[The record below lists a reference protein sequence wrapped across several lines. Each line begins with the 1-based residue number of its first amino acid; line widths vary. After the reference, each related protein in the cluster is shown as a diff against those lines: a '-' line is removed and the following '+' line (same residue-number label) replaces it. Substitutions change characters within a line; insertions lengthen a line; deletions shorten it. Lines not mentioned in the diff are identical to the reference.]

1 MTGLE
6 LSLLLLA
13 ASVIAVAV
21 LRLMQL
27 PALLAYLLV
36 GVAMGALVGDLG
48 SAGKVLENFAHF
60 GVVFL
65 MFSIG
70 LEFSL
75 EKLKAMR
82 RFVLGLGA
90 SQVGL
95 TIIVGAIALFM
106 LPGNWINAL
115 FLAPISWQGG
125 LILAAATAMS
135 STALVAK
142 ILSERRE
149 LDTDHGRR
157 VMAIL
162 LFQDLAVI
170 LLLVMLPVLA
180 DTRANWAVPMGLA
193 AFKAACILLILFR
206 FGRTALRKWFAV
218 VARRKSHELFTLNVL
233 LVTLFMAWL
242 TQLAGLSLEL
252 GAFVA
257 GILIAETEYRYQVEE
272 DIKPF
277 RDVLLGLFF
286 IGLGAQLDIRLV
298 ITHWWVVLLLTI
310 GPMAFKFGLV
320 MGLARFQGAN
330 TTVSART
337 ALYLAQAGEFGFV
350 ILTQA
355 LDSQIIAQP
364 TVQIVLAA
372 MLLSLLLSP
381 ILLQN
386 SDRILLRV
394 SNQEWLNRSLQL
406 QQLASRKTAREKHVI
421 ICGFGRSGQSVAHV
435 LETEKVPYVALDLD
449 PDRVGAAKAAGEN
462 VVYGDAGRR
471 EILMAAG
478 LRKASAI
485 VVSVDDID
493 LSLRLLAMVKD
504 LSPNTPVIVRTSD
517 QTEIVRLRTA
527 GATEVVPEVVEGSLL
542 LASNAMVLAGVP
554 LGQMQQRLASIRND
568 QYGVLNGF
576 FHGSNDHED
585 AIEQA
590 QLHLRTV
597 VVRQGGAAV
606 DKTVTDL
613 ALGPV
618 RITAILRD
626 GKRILSVPTTMVVM
640 AGDTLVM
647 SGSLTALADAQE
659 ALQA

>member
-6 LSLLLLA
+6 LSLVLLA
-13 ASVIAVAV
+13 SSVIAVVV
-21 LRLMQL
+21 LRLLHL

-48 SAGKVLENFAHF
+48 SAGKVLDNIAHF

-75 EKLKAMR
+75 DKLKAMR
-82 RFVLGLGA
+82 RFVFGLGA
-90 SQVGL
+90 PQVL
-95 TIIVGAIALFM
+95 VTLLIGAAVLAL
-106 LPGNWINAL
+106 LPVNWVTTL
-115 FLAPISWQGG
+115 FLKPVSWQGG
-125 LILAAATAMS
+125 LVLAGAVAMS

-149 LDTDHGRR
+149 LDTEHGRR

-170 LLLVMLPVLA
+170 LLFVLLPVLS
-180 DTRANWAVPMGLA
+180 DTSANWAAPMALA
-193 AFKAACILLILFR
+193 LFKATCILLLLFY
-206 FGRTALRKWFAV
+206 FGRNALRRWFGV

-233 LVTLFMAWL
+233 LITLLMAWL
-242 TQLAGLSLEL
+242 TQLAGLSMEL

-286 IGLGAQLDIRLV
+286 IGLGAQLDLRLV
-298 ITHWWVVLLLTI
+298 IAHWWVVLLLTI
-310 GPMAFKFGLV
+310 GPMVFKFALV
-320 MGLARFQGAN
+320 MGLARWQGAN
-330 TTVSART
+330 TIISARS

-355 LDSQIIAQP
+355 LDAKLLAQP

-372 MLLSLLLSP
+372 MLLSLLISP

-386 SDRILLRV
+386 SDRLLLRV

-449 PDRVGAAKAAGEN
+449 PDRVSAAKAAGEN

-485 VVSVDDID
+485 VVSVDDSD
-493 LSLRLLAMVKD
+493 LSLRLLALVKD
-504 LSPNTPVIVRTSD
+504 LSPSTPVIVRTSD
-517 QTEIVRLRTA
+517 QTDIDRLRAA
-527 GATEVVPEVVEGSLL
+527 GATEVIPEVVEGSLL
-542 LASNAMVLAGVP
+542 LASNAMVLAGIP

-568 QYGVLNGF
+568 RYGVLNGF
-576 FHGSNDHED
+576 FHGADDHED
-585 AIEQA
+585 AIEHA

-597 VVRQGGAAV
+597 VVRSGAVAV
-606 DKTVTDL
+606 DKAVGHIN
-613 ALGPV
+613 LGAV
-618 RITAILRD
+618 RVTAILRA
-626 GKRILSVPTTMVVM
+626 GKRTASPPIDMVVL

-647 SGSLTALADAQE
+647 SGSLSALADAQDVLE
-659 ALQA
+659 A